1 MIFVVKMASNVSIK
15 FGYTEDIMMAEVNLK
30 EAYIKYLD
38 ILNSGRED
46 DIKKAKYNLLFE
58 ASNFFEVVVNYV
70 TLYKFGLKY
79 DFGKSIISK
88 GTKLYRIRCY
98 EKDID
103 FSNPSQWKAPPH
115 RPQNRANTKGQEALY
130 LGSTETICLLE
141 AHIKKSDV
149 YALGI
154 YEVTEDIEVG
164 GYLSFDPNSELHNVA
179 GMILNAFLIAPSRSQ
194 RNKELFSYLD
204 SQYGVLSLD
213 DFADMNGLKENGGL
227 QLSMKFGVL
236 NQLDKYYNLTNQLC
250 SILSKE
256 TPDGIRYSSCYLP
269 FETVGIEC
277 SDHNIVLYREGISK
291 IKFVEHK
298 IKINIQDFNYTD
310 FLKII
315 MNC

>member
-1 MIFVVKMASNVSIK
+1 M
-15 FGYTEDIMMAEVNLK
+15 
-30 EAYIKYLD
+30 
-38 ILNSGRED
+38 
-46 DIKKAKYNLLFE
+46 
-58 ASNFFEVVVNYV
+58 
-70 TLYKFGLKY
+70 
-79 DFGKSIISK
+79 
-88 GTKLYRIRCY
+88 
-98 EKDID
+98 
-103 FSNPSQWKAPPH
+103 
-115 RPQNRANTKGQEALY
+115 
-130 LGSTETICLLE
+130 LE

-315 MNC
+315 MKC

>member
-1 MIFVVKMASNVSIK
+1 MASNISVK
-15 FGYTEDIMMAEVNLK
+15 LGYTEDIMMAEVNLK

-98 EKDID
+98 EKGID

-141 AHIKKSDV
+141 AHIKKGDV

-154 YEVTEDIEVG
+154 YEVAEDIEVG
-164 GYLSFDPNSELHNVA
+164 GYLSFDPNSELHNLA

-213 DFADMNGLKENGGL
+213 DFADMNGLKEKGGL

-291 IKFVEHK
+291 IKFFEHK
-298 IKINIQDFNYTD
+298 IKTNTQDFDYTD

-315 MNC
+315 MKC

>member
-1 MIFVVKMASNVSIK
+1 MVSKISVKLK
-15 FGYTEDIMMAEVNLK
+15 FTEEIMMAEVNLK
-30 EAYIKYLD
+30 EAYTKYLN
-38 ILNSGRED
+38 ILNSGCED

-79 DFGKSIISK
+79 DFGKSIIPK

-98 EKDID
+98 ETDTD

-115 RPQNRANTKGQEALY
+115 RPQNRANIKGQEALY

-141 AHIKKSDV
+141 AHIKKGDA

-154 YEVTEDIEVG
+154 YEVAEDIKVG
-164 GYLSFDPNSELHNVA
+164 GYLLFDPNNELHNLA

-213 DFADMNGLKENGGL
+213 DFEDMNALKEKGGL

-250 SILSKE
+250 SILSKD

-269 FETVGIEC
+269 LETVGIEC
-277 SDHNIVLYREGISK
+277 SDYNVVLYREGISK
-291 IKFVEHK
+291 IRLVEHK
-298 IKINIQDFNYTD
+298 IKTNTKDFDYTD

-315 MNC
+315 MKC

>member
-70 TLYKFGLKY
+70 TLYKFGLKC

-315 MNC
+315 MKC